1 MKIIAIALLAAASL
15 SAATA
20 AAEEPA
26 PPPPRY
32 PPSSVRPRLI
42 AGGLVVTGLAYG
54 AGFLAASSWPEV
66 PGSSELK
73 IPVVGP
79 WMALAKNDCA
89 PDDPDCGFILYM
101 RGFLTIIDG
110 LMQLGGLGIAGE
122 GVFMTTEASSTPE
135 ARPAAIRVRPTPIVA
150 ASGAG
155 LGVVGT
161 F

>member
-1 MKIIAIALLAAASL
+1 MKSVAFALLVAVPLLAAS
-15 SAATA
+15 A
-20 AAEEPA
+20 AAEDPEP
-26 PPPPRY
+26 PTRY
-32 PPSSVRPRLI
+32 PPSLVRPKLI
-42 AGGLVVTGLAYG
+42 AGGLAITGLAYG

-79 WMALAKNDCA
+79 WIALTKNDCA
-89 PDDPDCGFILYM
+89 KDDSDCGFILYM

-110 LMQLGGLGIAGE
+110 LMQAGGVGIAGE
-122 GVFMTTEASSTPE
+122 GVFMTTEASAAPE
-135 ARPAAIRVRPTPIVA
+135 ARASAITVRPAPIVE
-150 ASGAG
+150 GTGVG

>member
-1 MKIIAIALLAAASL
+1 MKSVAFALLAAAPL
-15 SAATA
+15 LAASAAA
-20 AAEEPA
+20 QEPDQPA
-26 PPPPRY
+26 RY
-32 PPSSVRPRLI
+32 PPSSVRPKLI
-42 AGGLVVTGLAYG
+42 AGGIAVAGLAYG

-79 WMALAKNDCA
+79 WIALAKNDCA
-89 PDDPDCGFILYM
+89 KDDPDCGFILYM

-110 LMQLGGLGIAGE
+110 LMQAGGVGIAGE
-122 GVFMTTEASSTPE
+122 GVFMTTEASAAQE
-135 ARPAAIRVRPTPIVA
+135 AKPSAITVRPAPIV
-150 ASGAG
+150 SGTGVG